1 MNEIY
6 STLEEYLDYL
16 SFETDLRDLSIES
29 YTLDLNRYTKFL
41 VEIKKVD
48 KLDKI
53 DSLFILDYLS
63 ELKQIG
69 LVESSRIRNLSSI
82 KNFHRYIVGE
92 EISDKNPA
100 LEVESPKKNET
111 LPYVLNIGQVNKL
124 LSLPDVDAPFGIRD
138 KAMLETIYACGLR
151 ISELLNLEF
160 KSVNFEEKIIR
171 VIGKRNK
178 ERIIPIGKVA
188 LKSISEYLDNS
199 RDEFLAKNKKKSS
212 TAVLFLNRFGSKIS
226 RMGFWK
232 ILRKYVLLAGL
243 DTEIHPHTFRHTFA
257 THLLEGGADLR
268 SVQLLLGHSDITT
281 TQIYTHIDSEQ
292 LQMVHK
298 MYHPRG

>member
-6 STLEEYLDYL
+6 TILDDYLDYL
-16 SFETDLRDLSIES
+16 MFETDLRDLSIES
-29 YTLDLNRYTKFL
+29 YSLDLNRYTKFL

-48 KLDKI
+48 KVDKI
-53 DSLFILDYLS
+53 NSLYILDYLS

-69 LVESSRIRNLSSI
+69 LIESSRIRNLSSI
-82 KNFHRYIVGE
+82 KNFHKYIVGE
-92 EISDKNPA
+92 EICDKNPA
-100 LEVESPKKNET
+100 TDVESPRKNET
-111 LPYVLNIGQVNKL
+111 LPYVLNIEQVNKL
-124 LSLPDVDAPFGIRD
+124 LSSPDSDTPFGIRD

-160 KSVNFEEKIIR
+160 KSINFEEKIVR
-171 VIGKRNK
+171 VVGKRNK

-188 LKSISEYLDNS
+188 LKAISNYLDNS
-199 RDEFLAKNKKKSS
+199 RDEFLAKKKTRGS
-212 TAVLFLNRFGSKIS
+212 TATLFLNKFGNNIS

-232 ILRKYVLLAGL
+232 ILRKYVLMAGL
-243 DTEIHPHTFRHTFA
+243 DTDIHPHTFRHTFA

-268 SVQLLLGHSDITT
+268 SVQMLLGHSDITT
-281 TQIYTHIDSEQ
+281 TQIYTHLDSEQ

>member
-6 STLEEYLDYL
+6 TTLDEYLDYL
-16 SFETDLRDLSIES
+16 MFETDLRDLSVES

-41 VEIKKVD
+41 VESKKIN

-53 DSLFILDYLS
+53 DSIFILDYLS

-100 LEVESPKKNET
+100 MDVESPKKNET
-111 LPYVLNIGQVNKL
+111 LPYVLNITQVNKL
-124 LSLPDVDAPFGIRD
+124 LSSPDNDTVLGIRD
-138 KAMLETIYACGLR
+138 TAMLETIYACGLR

-160 KSVNFEEKIIR
+160 KSINFQEKIIR

-188 LKSISEYLDNS
+188 LKSISTYLDGS
-199 RDEFLAKNKKKSS
+199 REELLSKRKIKGS
-212 TAVLFLNRFGSKIS
+212 TATLFLNRFGNKIS

-232 ILRKYVLLAGL
+232 ILRKYVLIAGL
-243 DTEIHPHTFRHTFA
+243 DTDIHPHTFRHTFA

-292 LQMVHK
+292 LQMIHK

>member
-6 STLEEYLDYL
+6 TTLDEYLDYL
-16 SFETDLRDLSIES
+16 MFETDLRDLSVES

-41 VEIKKVD
+41 VESKKIS

-53 DSLFILDYLS
+53 DSIFILDYLS

-100 LEVESPKKNET
+100 MDVESPKKNET
-111 LPYVLNIGQVNKL
+111 LPYVLNISQVNKL
-124 LSLPDVDAPFGIRD
+124 LSSPDNDTTLGLRD
-138 KAMLETIYACGLR
+138 TAMLETIYACGLR

-160 KSVNFEEKIIR
+160 KSINFQEKIIR

-188 LKSISEYLDNS
+188 LKSISTYLDES
-199 RDEFLAKNKKKSS
+199 REELLSKRKIKGS
-212 TAVLFLNRFGSKIS
+212 TATLFLNRFGNKIS

-232 ILRKYVLLAGL
+232 ILRKYVLIAGL

-292 LQMVHK
+292 LQMIHK

>member
-6 STLEEYLDYL
+6 TTLDEYLDYL
-16 SFETDLRDLSIES
+16 MFETDLRDLSVES

-41 VEIKKVD
+41 VESKKIS

-53 DSLFILDYLS
+53 DSIFILDYLS

-82 KNFHRYIVGE
+82 KNFHKYIVGE

-100 LEVESPKKNET
+100 MDVESPKKNET
-111 LPYVLNIGQVNKL
+111 LPYVLNISQVNKL
-124 LSLPDVDAPFGIRD
+124 LSSPDNDTTFGLRD
-138 KAMLETIYACGLR
+138 TAMLETIYACGLR

-160 KSVNFEEKIIR
+160 KSINFQEKIIR

-188 LKSISEYLDNS
+188 LKSISTYLDES
-199 RDEFLAKNKKKSS
+199 REELLSKRKIKGS
-212 TAVLFLNRFGSKIS
+212 TATLFLNRFGNKIS

-232 ILRKYVLLAGL
+232 ILRKYVLIAGL

-292 LQMVHK
+292 LQMIHK